1 MCCSNGGCAA
11 ADMLQVECE
20 LQCISAA
27 AQAAD
32 GAKTPAM
39 RTLAH
44 AVHTCPWHVPA
55 RLRLAEY
62 ALAGNPRKATA
73 VFNACP
79 GLLPE
84 TYTASSSASNSVQ
97 LQQLQQDLP
106 GTHSSAPSQSAQKL
120 AMQEVLAAA
129 SCRATALS
137 GQVAAAVAA
146 EAGQEVARLRR
157 LLHAMPSSPDLWYCL
172 ALAALLQAVGDGQAA
187 HFRRAEHCC
196 LSALNRVEQLI
207 AEQQQQAPASA
218 TAAPGGGGGAS
229 SSARSLLSCKLQELQ
244 DVKVRLM
251 VAISECHQHSRMP
264 DCQDAA
270 QHWAMDALAAA
281 MAAGGVGASTAH
293 RQVGRMLA
301 LRGMVTEAEMA
312 YRQAVT
318 GSGSGG
324 AAAGAVLE
332 LAKLLAGHGRQQE
345 AATLL
350 HGIWEGAA
358 AALTSATDAGA
369 ELPAAAA
376 AAGVLGPG
384 PQFLEASALEEAL
397 LLADLGQW
405 EAARAAAAAGLRL
418 AGAAGDAAPAAAE
431 LVTATV
437 ALQAAAAAPGEG
449 SRNLLLEAR
458 WAASSAARSGMA
470 LPGTVGTAAAGIG
483 AAVLAQVELARNKP
497 EKAYDA
503 IGMSFGAWVDQA
515 VPAQVLLAA
524 GELTRQVTDCAA
536 AVHTAPWLEEGWEKL
551 KLAAIAAGRL
561 VDVL

>member
-1 MCCSNGGCAA
+1 
-11 ADMLQVECE
+11 
-20 LQCISAA
+20 
-27 AQAAD
+27 
-32 GAKTPAM
+32 
-39 RTLAH
+39 
-44 AVHTCPWHVPA
+44 
-55 RLRLAEY
+55 
-62 ALAGNPRKATA
+62 
-73 VFNACP
+73 
-79 GLLPE
+79 
-84 TYTASSSASNSVQ
+84 
-97 LQQLQQDLP
+97 
-106 GTHSSAPSQSAQKL
+106 
-120 AMQEVLAAA
+120 
-129 SCRATALS
+129 
-137 GQVAAAVAA
+137 
-146 EAGQEVARLRR
+146 
-157 LLHAMPSSPDLWYCL
+157 
-172 ALAALLQAVGDGQAA
+172 
-187 HFRRAEHCC
+187 
-196 LSALNRVEQLI
+196 
-207 AEQQQQAPASA
+207 
-218 TAAPGGGGGAS
+218 
-229 SSARSLLSCKLQELQ
+229 
-244 DVKVRLM
+244 
-251 VAISECHQHSRMP
+251 
-264 DCQDAA
+264 
-270 QHWAMDALAAA
+270 
-281 MAAGGVGASTAH
+281 
-293 RQVGRMLA
+293 MLA

-312 YRQAVT
+312 YRQAVA

-324 AAAGAVLE
+324 AAAAGAVLE

-345 AATLL
+345 AAALL

-358 AALTSATDAGA
+358 AALTAATDAGA
-369 ELPAAAA
+369 ELAAAAA
-376 AAGVLGPG
+376 AAGLLGPG

-405 EAARAAAAAGLRL
+405 QAARAAAAAGLRL

-437 ALQAAAAAPGEG
+437 ALQVAAAAPGEG

-524 GELTRQVTDCAA
+524 GELTGQVTDCAA